1 MQIGT
6 NSKHAGEGR
15 FRPVGAARAQAMA
28 LLVVTVCASIG
39 AGPVA
44 AQSYR
49 DLNEA
54 VNELTEDL
62 ASNGRLGGKRVLVNA
77 HDFFEE
83 GTGRNL
89 PLSATLRER
98 FTTELSTRGVQ
109 VFALPE
115 GSEDDMVILQG
126 VWRELSQPSADS
138 TKTRTIHL
146 TVKLI
151 ERTGD
156 GQRVLP
162 SEDGRVEG
170 VDARLLTPDLA
181 SWGRHVVKQLENRV
195 TQRQRRMLHVGEV
208 VMDGVPEPERV
219 QRYLVRRW
227 LVPAFAQS
235 RLFGLVTGGGEQSE
249 GTIQVDVFM
258 DSEQVEIV
266 LDIHDGAGRPIGAA
280 DVEIAKGVFP
290 ARYFPPSDDPPPPS
304 GPRVFVVARP
314 WPTYN
319 GELRHWLGT
328 HPKLAIGPMGTTIRR
343 EAVARYLVGIGVS
356 AQLLPRRDVF
366 PAFEKGVVDGVVTVD
381 ERLVEELRPLYSGS
395 PLELRSPSDFNESRD
410 VVVVASP

>member
-1 MQIGT
+1 MQIGA

-15 FRPVGAARAQAMA
+15 FRPVGAARTQAMA

-62 ASNGRLGGKRVLVNA
+62 ASNDRLAGKRVLVNA

-83 GTGRNL
+83 GRGRNL
-89 PLSATLRER
+89 PLSATLREL
-98 FTTELSTRGVQ
+98 FSAELSTRGVQ

-115 GSEDDMVILQG
+115 GSEDGMVILHG
-126 VWRELSQPSADS
+126 RWRELSEPSAVS
-138 TKTRTIHL
+138 SRTRTIHL

-151 ERTGD
+151 ERTRD
-156 GQRVLP
+156 GQRVLA
-162 SEDGRVEG
+162 SEPGRVEG
-170 VDARLLTPDLA
+170 VDAKLLAPDLA
-181 SWGRHVVKQLENRV
+181 SHGRHVVKQLENRV
-195 TQRQRRMLHVGEV
+195 TQRQRRMIHVGEV
-208 VMDGVPEPERV
+208 VMDGVPKPERM

-258 DSEQVEIV
+258 ESEQVEIV
-266 LDIHDGAGRPIGAA
+266 LDIRDGAGRPIGAA
-280 DVEIAKGVFP
+280 DVEIAKGVIP
-290 ARYFPPSDDPPPPS
+290 ARYFPVDVLDPSPP
-304 GPRVFVVARP
+304 VFIVTRKSLSSDS
-314 WPTYN
+314 
-319 GELRHWLGT
+319 ELRDWLAT
-328 HPKLAIGPMGTTIRR
+328 RSPKLWIGPMGTHTRR
-343 EAVARYLVGIGVS
+343 TNIVSYFQGLGVS
-356 AQLLPRRDVF
+356 VSFFPRRDVF
-366 PAFEKGVVDGVVTVD
+366 SAFEKGVIDGVATVD
-381 ERLVEELRPLYSGS
+381 ERLVQELRPFYLGS
-395 PLELRSPSDFNESRD
+395 PLELRSRSDFNESGD
-410 VVVVASP
+410 VVVVTNR

>member
-15 FRPVGAARAQAMA
+15 FRPVGAARTQAMM
-28 LLVVTVCASIG
+28 LFVVAVCASIG

-62 ASNGRLGGKRVLVNA
+62 ASNGRLEGKRVLVNA

-98 FTTELSTRGVQ
+98 FITEFSTRGVQ

-126 VWRELSQPSADS
+126 VWRELSEPSADS
-138 TKTRTIHL
+138 SRTRTIHL

-151 ERTGD
+151 ERTRD

-170 VDARLLTPDLA
+170 VDARLLTPNLA
-181 SWGRHVVKQLENRV
+181 SWGRHVVKQIENRV
-195 TQRQRRMLHVGEV
+195 TQRQRRMIHVGEV
-208 VMDGVPEPERV
+208 VMDGVPEPGRV

-235 RLFGLVTGGGEQSE
+235 RLFGLVTGDGEQSE
-249 GTIQVDVFM
+249 GTIRVDVFM
-258 DSEQVEIV
+258 ESEQVEIV
-266 LDIHDGAGRPIGAA
+266 LDIRDGAGRPIGAA
-280 DVEIAKGVFP
+280 DVEMAKGVFP
-290 ARYFPPSDDPPPPS
+290 ARYFPSSEAKTPQARQGFMLRRDLGVTSATELDGASVCIRPGS
-304 GPRVFVVARP
+304 NLELNLANYFESNGMEFYVVAIETNDEARAN
-314 WPTYN
+314 Y
-319 GELRHWLGT
+319 
-328 HPKLAIGPMGTTIRR
+328 LAGRCDLVTMEVSRLAAMRSGFTDPGKHVILPETIDIR
-343 EAVARYLVGIGVS
+343 
-356 AQLLPRRDVF
+356 
-366 PAFEKGVVDGVVTVD
+366 
-381 ERLVEELRPLYSGS
+381 
-395 PLELRSPSDFNESRD
+395 
-410 VVVVASP
+410 